1 MNARDH
7 ENARDG
13 APLDDSDNASASGTG
28 FNLSAWALRHQQ
40 LPPTIH
46 FEQLNEHIDLQLN
59 VSNIFNTFYYDQV
72 HPSHMVPGA
81 GRTALLTVDFKY

>member
-1 MNARDH
+1 MAKY
-7 ENARDG
+7 
-13 APLDDSDNASASGTG
+13 S
-28 FNLSAWALRHQQ
+28 
-40 LPPTIH
+40 
-46 FEQLNEHIDLQLN
+46 LNEHIDLQLN